1 MTHKF
6 FDYCKLPT
14 SDIATF
20 RWEFKTL
27 TQIAN
32 RASYHDPDLK
42 PFLKQHL
49 HDLRGG
55 YEDGD
60 NYKPVIFALYDPEVN
75 DCPKLQDWFDNATR
89 YDVKL
94 VGCFT
99 YQDVTHKAITYDAG
113 LGPRICRFVL
123 HDTPSQSGQEMFV
136 IALPQK

>member
-14 SDIATF
+14 SDIATYK
-20 RWEFKTL
+20 WEFKTL

-55 YEDGD
+55 YEDGN

-75 DCPKLQDWFDNATR
+75 DCPKLQDWFNDATR

-94 VGCFT
+94 VGCLM
-99 YQDVTHKAITYDAG
+99 YHDVTHKVITYDAG
-113 LGPRICRFVL
+113 LGQRICRFVL